1 MSDNRSQALP
11 QGYRFN
17 EFEIEQ
23 VIGEGGFG
31 IVYSA
36 WDHQLE
42 RRVAIKE
49 YMPASMAV
57 RGENLHLQLRS
68 ERFVAVFQAGMNS
81 FIQEA
86 RILARFSHPG
96 LLHVLRFWQDNDTAY
111 MVTEFYSG
119 DTLKNRYQKDPQLVN
134 ETWIRSLLPPLLS
147 ALRTLHDNGYLHRD
161 IALDNIQIQENML
174 PVLLDFGSACKEI
187 GHLTDKTEIMLKPGY
202 APIEQYSEGRDGD
215 QGPWTDIYALGA
227 VLHML
232 VAGEPPPVSVVR
244 LISNN
249 YQPLAQRQPPGFS
262 LSLLQLID
270 EMLQL
275 QPEDRPQ
282 SIQALAA
289 RLISLDRDIAGR
301 ETASV
306 PEAIPTPTASFPATL
321 PVAASPDTLL
331 PVPAVPAV
339 PAVPDAAQSVSV
351 QPGRKSAARRP
362 LILAAAAAAGL
373 AAVVVW
379 LVARPAPS
387 EPAVAAVATPAS
399 PAATPPPRPAP
410 ASSLAAASAPSSTPA
425 PAPLPAP
432 AAKPPVAQA
441 RVYLNLQKDDALFL
455 DGEAQPAATAD
466 EPRLLRLAPGHYQLA
481 VKRGEQNW
489 TQQLEITQAGTWL
502 VKVPERFTP

>member
-31 IVYSA
+31 VVYSA

-49 YMPASMAV
+49 YMPASMAL
-57 RGENLHLQLRS
+57 RGDNLQLQLRS

-111 MVTEFYSG
+111 MVTEYYSG
-119 DTLKNRYQKDPQLVN
+119 DTLKNRLHKEPQLVS
-134 ETWIRSLLPPLLS
+134 EAWIRSLLPPLLS

-249 YQPLAQRQPPGFS
+249 YQPLAQRRPPGFS

-275 QPEDRPQ
+275 QPADRPQ

-289 RLISLDRDIAGR
+289 RLNDLDLARR
-301 ETASV
+301 ETAVSAEEISV
-306 PEAIPTPTASFPATL
+306 PTASA
-321 PVAASPDTLL
+321 PVALPAATVDTLL
-331 PVPAVPAV
+331 PMPLPADV
-339 PAVPDAAQSVSV
+339 AQPV
-351 QPGRKSAARRP
+351 RKGIARRP
-362 LILAAAAAAGL
+362 WRLAAAAATGL
-373 AAVVVW
+373 AAVAVW
-379 LVARPAPS
+379 LLARPAPS
-387 EPAVAAVATPAS
+387 GHDSTVLATSAP
-399 PAATPPPRPAP
+399 PAASSQASAAPVVAPPAP
-410 ASSLAAASAPSSTPA
+410 VA
-425 PAPLPAP
+425 
-432 AAKPPVAQA
+432 PPVPVAPPAQA
-441 RVYLNLQKDDALFL
+441 RVYLNLQDNDALFL
-455 DGEAQPAATAD
+455 NGETQPAAKAG

-481 VKRGEQNW
+481 VKRGEQSW
-489 TQQLEITQAGTWL
+489 TQQLEITQTGTWL
-502 VKVPERFTP
+502 IKVPERFTP